1 MRILLASRS
10 LVVRLAP
17 ECRERLGGAF
27 GAGAAAGRVVCLS
40 GDLGA
45 GKTVFARGFVRAAT
59 GEPRL
64 RVTSPTYLLANAS
77 PAPPAAASFRASAS
91 KLDVGGRRYD
101 ASGGLVVH
109 HMDLYRLAGGGKAS
123 DYMLDLERVFVEDC
137 CLLEWPDRLDAPPAA
152 RLDVDIRAPDEGDRV
167 VTIDGGALGGG
178 GDWAALLESLG
189 DGGGA
194 PPP

>member
-1 MRILLASRS
+1 
-10 LVVRLAP
+10 
-17 ECRERLGGAF
+17 
-27 GAGAAAGRVVCLS
+27 
-40 GDLGA
+40 
-45 GKTVFARGFVRAAT
+45 
-59 GEPRL
+59 
-64 RVTSPTYLLANAS
+64 
-77 PAPPAAASFRASAS
+77 
-91 KLDVGGRRYD
+91 
-101 ASGGLVVH
+101 
-109 HMDLYRLAGGGKAS
+109 MDLYRLAGGGKAS

-167 VTIDGGALGGG
+167 VTIDGGALGDG